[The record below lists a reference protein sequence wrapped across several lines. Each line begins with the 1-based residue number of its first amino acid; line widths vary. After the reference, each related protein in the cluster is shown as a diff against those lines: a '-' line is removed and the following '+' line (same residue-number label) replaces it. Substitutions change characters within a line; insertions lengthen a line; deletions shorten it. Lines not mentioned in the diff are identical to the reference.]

1 MEDLINKIK
10 NELEQ
15 QEKNNLSEYAR
26 KNFEGIRRR
35 VERDDIRPRF
45 SRDADR
51 ILHSN
56 AFRRYIDKT
65 QVFYLIK
72 NDHITH
78 RVAHVQWVSKIA
90 RFIGRVLKLNQDLI
104 EAIALGHD
112 IGHSPFGHLGES
124 ILDEI
129 SKKECK
135 KRFRHNIQ
143 SVRAL
148 DKLEK
153 RIPGDQDAQGL
164 NLTLEV
170 LDGILS
176 HNGEIHETKLKPDRS
191 KTFEILDEE
200 IEKLYNING
209 NYQIKPFTLEGCLVR
224 FVDTISYIG
233 RDIEDAIILGFIRR
247 DEIPDEIRSV
257 LGNNNRDIINNLAL
271 DLIKNSRDVDEIRY
285 SKEVGKAL
293 EKLKDFNYNR
303 IYENPEIRN
312 EEEKNKIKNMF
323 NRIYYYFLKKLEM
336 GDENSEIYKDHI
348 NLIGKKYLDN
358 TPSEEIVIDYI
369 AGMTDTYFL
378 DIFKR
383 ITVPETRRL
392 P

>member
-129 SKKECK
+129 SKK
-135 KRFRHNIQ
+135 
-143 SVRAL
+143 
-148 DKLEK
+148 
-153 RIPGDQDAQGL
+153 
-164 NLTLEV
+164 
-170 LDGILS
+170 
-176 HNGEIHETKLKPDRS
+176 
-191 KTFEILDEE
+191 
-200 IEKLYNING
+200 
-209 NYQIKPFTLEGCLVR
+209 
-224 FVDTISYIG
+224 IS
-233 RDIEDAIILGFIRR
+233 
-247 DEIPDEIRSV
+247 
-257 LGNNNRDIINNLAL
+257 
-271 DLIKNSRDVDEIRY
+271 
-285 SKEVGKAL
+285 
-293 EKLKDFNYNR
+293 
-303 IYENPEIRN
+303 
-312 EEEKNKIKNMF
+312 
-323 NRIYYYFLKKLEM
+323 
-336 GDENSEIYKDHI
+336 
-348 NLIGKKYLDN
+348 
-358 TPSEEIVIDYI
+358 
-369 AGMTDTYFL
+369 
-378 DIFKR
+378 
-383 ITVPETRRL
+383 
-392 P
+392 

>member
-153 RIPGDQDAQGL
+153 RIPGDRDAQGL
-164 NLTLEV
+164 NLTLSV

-176 HNGEIHETKLKPDRS
+176 HNGEIHETRLKPDRN

-303 IYENPEIRN
+303 IYENPDIRN